1 MNTLEVRYNAQD
13 LKSDSEDNSR
23 IVYGKAISF
32 DSLSEDLGF
41 REIIH
46 KDAINEDLINSCD
59 IFCLLNHDSDKVL
72 ARSKYGKGSLKL
84 ELKDDGLYYSF
95 RAKKTNLGNELLSYI
110 EDGDITGSSFA
121 FYVSDEPGSEK
132 WSRNADGN
140 YLREIY
146 KIGGL
151 ADVSPVWCPAYEST
165 SVDKKTNLRSK
176 SEAFNSVKE
185 KAEKL
190 DKELDELLNEIESL

>member
-1 MNTLEVRYNAQD
+1 MDNLEIRSNTEIIKKD
-13 LKSDSEDNSR
+13 SDDNSR
-23 IVYGKAISF
+23 MVYGKAISF
-32 DSLSEDLGF
+32 ETESQDLGFTEIIHRGAISEDL
-41 REIIH
+41 I
-46 KDAINEDLINSCD
+46 KNCD
-59 IFCLLNHDSDKVL
+59 IYAKFNHDDDKIL
-72 ARSKYGKGSLKL
+72 ARSRYGKGSLKL

-110 EDGDITGSSFA
+110 EDGDLQGSSFM
-121 FYVSDEPGSEK
+121 FYVSDEPNSEK
-132 WSRNADGN
+132 WTRDMNGN
-140 YLREIY
+140 YKREIN

-151 ADVSPVWCPAYEST
+151 ADVSPVFEPAYLAT
-165 SVDKKTNLRSK
+165 NVTANLRSK